1 MKRRRRSSPP
11 EPLPLLALTPV
22 KEEDDPRTNWQ
33 LVTAASERYGLPD
46 GWCVEE
52 IPRRFSRSR
61 PARVDRYFIEPDTG
75 QKFRSL
81 VAVHRYLTGGQ
92 VDTHATMQFKPHT
105 MRCSSSFV
113 LPDGWEI
120 EEKPRKNTNTGHS
133 DKYYIEPGTGRRFRS
148 LVAVERY
155 LTEENEHTPLQALIP
170 ANKLILSSGS
180 SSQKK
185 KIRSL
190 KFVSKNSSHSNPA
203 DHFSSPKKEILP
215 EISRP
220 SQLNI
225 SSPPTK
231 VKWVLVGPGGNNWN
245 PFMDDSRVADSV
257 KQKWSEIFKS
267 SIYDENIKAPFV
279 YVEIR
284 KILLYT
290 NSSVSTQIMNTP
302 KSSSPEPIPL
312 MTVTPAKEEDQPR
325 SSRQLQL
332 VTASRFGLPDGW
344 SVEERPRRSSQ
355 TVDKYYIELDTGLK
369 FRSLAAARRY
379 LTDGQID
386 TRTRREKSGSQ
397 STMQSFRRSS
407 SFTLPDG
414 WEIEERQRKNTNS
427 SHSDKYYIEPGTG
440 KRFRSLISVERY
452 LTEEIEHTPLQ
463 ALMPANKSN
472 LSSSSGSQKKKI
484 RSLELMSK
492 HSPCSNECY
501 NSTLDAMRLNTYSIP
516 EKHSSSPKKSF
527 SGETSR
533 PSELTNCSPPTK
545 VKWVLAGPGGNMW
558 NPFIDDSRVA
568 DSVKQ
573 MWSEIFK
580 SSIYNENAKAPRS

>member
-1 MKRRRRSSPP
+1 
-11 EPLPLLALTPV
+11 
-22 KEEDDPRTNWQ
+22 
-33 LVTAASERYGLPD
+33 
-46 GWCVEE
+46 
-52 IPRRFSRSR
+52 
-61 PARVDRYFIEPDTG
+61 
-75 QKFRSL
+75 
-81 VAVHRYLTGGQ
+81 
-92 VDTHATMQFKPHT
+92 
-105 MRCSSSFV
+105 
-113 LPDGWEI
+113 
-120 EEKPRKNTNTGHS
+120 
-133 DKYYIEPGTGRRFRS
+133 
-148 LVAVERY
+148 
-155 LTEENEHTPLQALIP
+155 
-170 ANKLILSSGS
+170 
-180 SSQKK
+180 
-185 KIRSL
+185 
-190 KFVSKNSSHSNPA
+190 
-203 DHFSSPKKEILP
+203 
-215 EISRP
+215 
-220 SQLNI
+220 
-225 SSPPTK
+225 
-231 VKWVLVGPGGNNWN
+231 
-245 PFMDDSRVADSV
+245 
-257 KQKWSEIFKS
+257 
-267 SIYDENIKAPFV
+267 
-279 YVEIR
+279 
-284 KILLYT
+284 
-290 NSSVSTQIMNTP
+290 MNTP

-414 WEIEERQRKNTNS
+414 WEIEERPRKNTNS
-427 SHSDKYYIEPGTG
+427 SHSDKYYIEPGSG

-463 ALMPANKSN
+463 ELMPANKSN

-484 RSLELMSK
+484 RSLELISK

-501 NSTLDAMRLNTYSIP
+501 NSTLDAMRLNTYSTP
-516 EKHSSSPKKSF
+516 EKHSSSPKKSI

-533 PSELTNCSPPTK
+533 PSELTNGSPPTK

>member
-11 EPLPLLALTPV
+11 ELLPLQALTPV

-33 LVTAASERYGLPD
+33 LVNAASAPFGLPD

-52 IPRRFSRSR
+52 IPRRFSRFR

-148 LVAVERY
+148 LVAVEKY

-203 DHFSSPKKEILP
+203 EHFSSPKKEILP

-267 SIYDENIKAPFV
+267 SIYDENIKAPCF
-279 YVEIR
+279 
-284 KILLYT
+284 
-290 NSSVSTQIMNTP
+290 
-302 KSSSPEPIPL
+302 
-312 MTVTPAKEEDQPR
+312 
-325 SSRQLQL
+325 
-332 VTASRFGLPDGW
+332 
-344 SVEERPRRSSQ
+344 
-355 TVDKYYIELDTGLK
+355 
-369 FRSLAAARRY
+369 
-379 LTDGQID
+379 
-386 TRTRREKSGSQ
+386 
-397 STMQSFRRSS
+397 
-407 SFTLPDG
+407 
-414 WEIEERQRKNTNS
+414 
-427 SHSDKYYIEPGTG
+427 
-440 KRFRSLISVERY
+440 
-452 LTEEIEHTPLQ
+452 
-463 ALMPANKSN
+463 
-472 LSSSSGSQKKKI
+472 
-484 RSLELMSK
+484 
-492 HSPCSNECY
+492 
-501 NSTLDAMRLNTYSIP
+501 
-516 EKHSSSPKKSF
+516 
-527 SGETSR
+527 
-533 PSELTNCSPPTK
+533 
-545 VKWVLAGPGGNMW
+545 
-558 NPFIDDSRVA
+558 
-568 DSVKQ
+568 
-573 MWSEIFK
+573 
-580 SSIYNENAKAPRS
+580 